1 MMIVFRMIGT
11 CKRERRFRTAYV
23 SSRLP
28 AVREQGLEADLV
40 LRRRV
45 EVRTAQQAG
54 VLFGAR
60 RGVEVAPLV
69 RRDAE
74 FLRENGFF
82 ECFPYDCPEPVLA
95 K

>member
-1 MMIVFRMIGT
+1 MIR
-11 CKRERRFRTAYV
+11 KLSYERERRFRTAYV
-23 SSRLP
+23 SSCLA

-40 LRRRV
+40 LRRCV
-45 EVRTAQQAG
+45 EVGTTQQAG

-69 RRDAE
+69 RCDAE
-74 FLRENGFF
+74 FLRENGPFL
-82 ECFPYDCPEPVLA
+82 ESFPYDCPEPVLT